1 MFHFSLLADM
11 MVILNL
17 SNTMSGHNKW
27 SQIKEKKAVTDQR
40 RSTLFSKL
48 LRAITVAAQKDPH
61 PQFNPSL
68 RSAIDQAREHN
79 VPMENIER
87 AIKKS
92 QESKNL
98 IDELIIEAYGPN
110 GTAILVQAH
119 TDNRNRT
126 VAEIKKIL
134 SDHHGKWADPGSVM
148 WSFDFKEGE
157 YHAKFI
163 QDISPQTQETL
174 IALMDALDEHSDVSH
189 LYTNTPLTQ
198 DETSL

>member
-1 MFHFSLLADM
+1 
-11 MVILNL
+11 
-17 SNTMSGHNKW
+17 MSGHNKW
-27 SQIKEKKAVTDQR
+27 SQIKEKKAITDQR

-48 LRAITVAAQKDPH
+48 LKAITVAAQKDSH

-92 QESKNL
+92 QESKNN
-98 IDELIIEAYGPN
+98 IDELIIEAYGPD
-110 GTAILVQAH
+110 GTALLIRAH
-119 TDNRNRT
+119 TDSRNRT

-134 SDHHGKWADPGSVM
+134 SDHYGKWADPGSVM

-157 YHAKFI
+157 YCAKFI
-163 QDISPQTQETL
+163 QNISPQTQEILTTL
-174 IALMDALDEHSDVSH
+174 IHALNEHSDVSRV
-189 LYTNTPLTQ
+189 YTNTPLTQ
-198 DETSL
+198 DKTYL